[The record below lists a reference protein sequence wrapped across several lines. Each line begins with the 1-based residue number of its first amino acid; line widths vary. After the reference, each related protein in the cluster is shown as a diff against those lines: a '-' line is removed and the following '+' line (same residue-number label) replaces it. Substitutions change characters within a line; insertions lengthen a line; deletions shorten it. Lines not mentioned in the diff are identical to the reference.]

1 MTSNQLTLGRL
12 REDIR
17 HNKVS
22 ESLGFGNLNETK
34 RHNIQGERLGFAT
47 LGETKRH
54 NIKSEQIGF
63 GNVGLGYAQLGESR
77 RHNIATEDYQGEQAR
92 ANATKSSADAA
103 YTQLQ
108 IQYYIDDLKVRQ
120 DQAEAALKNAESNAE
135 RVKIEQ
141 QVADI
146 KQEMMFWEKLK
157 TGAEAFKDVAFGAD
171 KTIDTINGVAGLI
184 KSRRKQLKPTMSL
197 FE

>member
-22 ESLGFGNLNETK
+22 ESLGYAN
-34 RHNIQGERLGFAT
+34 

-54 NIKSEQIGF
+54 NVRSEQIGF
-63 GNVGLGYAQLGESR
+63 GNIGLGYSQLGEAK

-92 ANATKSSADAA
+92 SYATKANADAA

-108 IQYYIDDLKVRQ
+108 IQHYIDELKVRQ
-120 DQAEAALKNAESNAE
+120 DNAEAALINATSNEQRAK
-135 RVKIEQ
+135 VEQ
-141 QVADI
+141 QLADI
-146 KQEMMFWEKLK
+146 KQEMVFWEKLRI
-157 TGAEAFKDVAFGAD
+157 GAEAFKDVATGAD
-171 KTIDTINGVAGLI
+171 KAIDAVGGVKGLLQGS
-184 KSRRKQLKPTMSL
+184 K
-197 FE
+197 